1 MRHKSISHWHA
12 LAVTWL
18 GCLFDGLDASIFT
31 IVLYPALSELLGTK
45 SHSTVGYYGAIII
58 ATFLVGWALG
68 GLVFGR
74 LADQVGRVKTLIIS
88 ILVYTIATG
97 LCATS
102 QNWQEL
108 AIYRFLVG
116 LGIGGELSVGAIMLS
131 EHWHGRQRLHAVSFM
146 ATSWGVGYFA
156 TAAISLGLGQAS
168 WRYLFAAGV
177 IPALITLY
185 IRLKLSESEKF
196 VALQNYRASLRK
208 QENLNS
214 AQRKVFAEPL
224 KELFKKEMLR
234 PLLAIVAITSCG
246 IIGYWTVLS
255 WIPAWIN
262 QLTGTEATYERS
274 VALMVM
280 NLGSIIGAAITGFIV
295 LRIGRKLTIALAF
308 GLTLI
313 LCQIMFNTI
322 HSFNSQLLLLLFL
335 CGLFSIMS
343 AVTICIYVPEVF
355 PLHIQGTAFGLAFNF
370 GRIIAAAFALVSGQL
385 IATFDGSY
393 AMAASALSHVYVLG
407 IVAAYFLHSPRG
419 GQLNELE
426 RYLKNAVGKRQ
437 SSKAI
442 ATSPAK

>member
-1 MRHKSISHWHA
+1 MRKKSLSHWHA
-12 LAVTWL
+12 LAVAWL

-45 SHSTVGYYGAIII
+45 SYSIVGYYGAIII
-58 ATFLVGWALG
+58 AFFLVGWALG

-97 LCATS
+97 LCAIS
-102 QNWQEL
+102 QSWQEL

-156 TAAISLGLGQAS
+156 TAAISLGLCQAS
-168 WRYLFAAGV
+168 WRNLFAAGV

-185 IRLKLSESEKF
+185 IRLRLSESEKF
-196 VALQNYRASLRK
+196 VALQNYRASLRA
-208 QENLNS
+208 ENNLKDE
-214 AQRKVFAEPL
+214 QRKVFAEPL
-224 KELFKKEMLR
+224 KETFKKEMLR
-234 PLLAIVAITSCG
+234 PLLVIVAITSSG

-262 QLTGTEATYERS
+262 QLTGTAATYERS

-280 NLGSIIGAAITGFIV
+280 NLGSIIGAAATGFIV
-295 LRIGRKLTIALAF
+295 LRIGRKLTIGLAF

-322 HSFNSQLLLLLFL
+322 HSFDSQLLILLFF

-355 PLHIQGTAFGLAFNF
+355 PLHMQGTAFGLAFNF
-370 GRIIAAAFALVSGQL
+370 GRIIAAAFALISGQL
-385 IATFDGSY
+385 IATFNGSY
-393 AMAASALSHVYVLG
+393 ALAASALSYVYVLG
-407 IVAAYFLHSPRG
+407 ILAACLLPTPRG
-419 GQLNELE
+419 GRLNEIE
-426 RYLKNAVGKRQ
+426 KHLKNSVGKRPTPKEIV
-437 SSKAI
+437 SS
-442 ATSPAK
+442 SAK